1 MKTNARNDL
10 AIPRQ
15 VAATPHRPPV
25 GVVPQGWGPDGL
37 SKFWDAARSNQFG
50 TFVNKRPIYDRLVAI
65 DGAFVEVS
73 KRWTNPQSELAAML
87 FLRCHSAFRTA
98 AGHAAAGQAVES
110 YVVDRAMLEFAAYAL
125 HIFRNPSLGLV
136 WLNRHQ
142 DEASMK
148 AAKQAFVHREVKATV
163 ASVNQHAA
171 KRFEELYQRTI
182 DFGGHPNERSVTGNM
197 SMVEESDRRVMLAIL
212 LHGDGP
218 ALDMALKTTAQCG
231 VCSLEILQGAFH
243 ALFELLGVNAAILE
257 LRKGL

>member
-1 MKTNARNDL
+1 VKIN
-10 AIPRQ
+10 
-15 VAATPHRPPV
+15 VAATSRTPA
-25 GVVPQGWGPDGL
+25 GVVPPGWGSDEL

-50 TFVNKRPIYDRLVAI
+50 TFVKKRSIYDRLVAI

-87 FLRCHSAFRTA
+87 LLRCHSAFRTA

-125 HIFRNPSLGLV
+125 HIFRNPSLGMV

-142 DEASMK
+142 DEASIK
-148 AAKQAFVHREVKATV
+148 AAKQTFMHSEIKATV
-163 ASVNQHAA
+163 ATVNQHAA

-197 SMVEESDRRVMLAIL
+197 SMIEESDRRVMLSIF

-231 VCSLEILQGAFH
+231 VCSMEILQGVFH
-243 ALFELLGVNAAILE
+243 APFELLGINAAVLE

>member
-1 MKTNARNDL
+1 MKINAAPTPGTPLTN
-10 AIPRQ
+10 
-15 VAATPHRPPV
+15 VPP
-25 GVVPQGWGPDGL
+25 GWGTDEL

-50 TFVNKRPIYDRLVAI
+50 TFVRKRPIYERLVAI
-65 DGAFVEVS
+65 DRAFVEVS

-87 FLRCHSAFRTA
+87 FLRCHSAYRTA

-110 YVVDRAMLEFAAYAL
+110 YVMDRAMLEFAAYAL
-125 HIFRNPSLGLV
+125 HIFRKPDLGIV

-142 DEASMK
+142 DEASSE
-148 AAKQAFVHREVKATV
+148 AARNAFSHRKV
-163 ASVNQHAA
+163 HAA
-171 KRFEELYQRTI
+171 VTATNRHAGERFETLYQRAI
-182 DFGGHPNERSVTGNM
+182 DLGGHPNERSVTGSM
-197 SMVEESDRRVMLAIL
+197 SMVEEPDRRVMLAIF

-231 VCSLEILQGAFH
+231 VCSLEILQRIFN